1 MLISFLNRFFRLREE
16 SDEAKPFLQHL
27 EEFRWML
34 MKMAIVLIGAMVT
47 SFCFR
52 HELVNIVQEP
62 LHSVDPG
69 LVARLQTLGVADSLM
84 ISIQLAFYAG
94 IVLAFPLLLLFLAQ
108 FIVPGLKR
116 KEKKMVL
123 PVIAA
128 GTLLFVSGI
137 TLCYYFVLPQTLEF
151 FYQDAKSLNWVP
163 TWTVREY
170 FSFVTQ
176 LTLAFGIAFELPIVV
191 MTLVSLGLVTF
202 GFMNQTRPFA
212 IVILMVV
219 AALLAP
225 TPDVITFLSMAGPLC
240 LLYEACI
247 WLAWIV
253 ERRRAR
259 RLAAPLEALPP
270 ETDRQPAEKSAPQEN
285 D

>member
-16 SDEAKPFLQHL
+16 SDETKPFLQHL

-34 MKMAIVLIGAMVT
+34 MKMALVLIASMIT

-52 HELVNIVQEP
+52 HQLVDIVQKP
-62 LHSVDPG
+62 LHAVDPD

-94 IVLAFPLLLLFLAQ
+94 IILAFPLLLLFLAQ

-116 KEKKMVL
+116 KEKKLVL
-123 PVIAA
+123 PVIAT

-137 TLCYYFVLPQTLEF
+137 TLCYFFVLPQTLEF

-191 MTLVSLGLVTF
+191 MTLVSLGLISF
-202 GFMNQTRPFA
+202 HFMNQTRPFA
-212 IVILMVV
+212 IVILLVI
-219 AALLAP
+219 AAILAP
-225 TPDVITFLSMAGPLC
+225 TPDVITFLSMGAPLC
-240 LLYEACI
+240 LLYELCI

-253 ERRRAR
+253 ERRRTR
-259 RLAAPLEALPP
+259 RLAAPLEPLEPLEGPAAREERPP
-270 ETDRQPAEKSAPQEN
+270 VERE
-285 D
+285 